1 VHSKDIVY
9 SHAWHAKSELRA
21 DTSAWQGSLSAGE
34 KPHPAAKR
42 RPKDGSCSEA
52 VIRGWLGRAAF
63 AEALRKER
71 HRSDRTGSRFSLV
84 VFEMRQDTQTAISS
98 STRDYDV
105 RALIDARRVG
115 LLLLDTSLTQA
126 RLVIDKILTQ
136 LCATAGGPEAF
147 AGLQAVRIFTYPS
160 AKRAEFRHFELRNT
174 GSSLPR
180 PRSERAGSEG
190 DRVSWTAG
198 EVVPLLW
205 DSSCSPL
212 GTVVMSTPLFL
223 DLQVSCSHLAYR
235 VAKRAM
241 DIVGAAVGLVLTAPL
256 LLVIAAAVRLTSKGP
271 ALFKQERIGYRG
283 RPFTMFKFRTM
294 RVGCDDAIHRQYVK
308 KLIEGRN
315 DEINLGT
322 AERPL
327 YKLPND
333 PRITAVGS
341 FLRKT
346 SLDELPQLINV
357 LLGQMSLVGPRPPLP
372 FEVESYK
379 SWHLRRILE
388 AKPGITGLWQVYGRS
403 STTFDEMVRL
413 DLRYAA
419 QRSLLLDLKLMFK
432 TFAAVFSA
440 KGAL

>member
-1 VHSKDIVY
+1 
-9 SHAWHAKSELRA
+9 
-21 DTSAWQGSLSAGE
+21 
-34 KPHPAAKR
+34 
-42 RPKDGSCSEA
+42 
-52 VIRGWLGRAAF
+52 
-63 AEALRKER
+63 
-71 HRSDRTGSRFSLV
+71 
-84 VFEMRQDTQTAISS
+84 
-98 STRDYDV
+98 
-105 RALIDARRVG
+105 
-115 LLLLDTSLTQA
+115 
-126 RLVIDKILTQ
+126 
-136 LCATAGGPEAF
+136 
-147 AGLQAVRIFTYPS
+147 
-160 AKRAEFRHFELRNT
+160 
-174 GSSLPR
+174 
-180 PRSERAGSEG
+180 
-190 DRVSWTAG
+190 
-198 EVVPLLW
+198 
-205 DSSCSPL
+205 
-212 GTVVMSTPLFL
+212 
-223 DLQVSCSHLAYR
+223 
-235 VAKRAM
+235 M